1 MQCSFNY
8 GFTCVLTHLWSD
20 VVGYGGQRHVINV
33 GTRVCCGHE
42 PYFLRPARNRSTMYK
57 VDSVLGDSLV

>member
-1 MQCSFNY
+1 MEE
-8 GFTCVLTHLWSD
+8 
-20 VVGYGGQRHVINV
+20 QRHEINV
-33 GTRVCCGHE
+33 GTGVCCGHE